1 MLRYHRLEIDD
12 LGRFV
17 TEYKE
22 KKEQALMYTQHFPR
36 HLVHRVY
43 IMKTYAT
50 VMQGVAVM

>member
-1 MLRYHRLEIDD
+1 MEIDD

-22 KKEQALMYTQHFPR
+22 KKEQALRYTQHFPR
-36 HLVHRVY
+36 HLVHQVY